1 MASPLTLGVVALMLQ
16 ARGMAGLR
24 MDSEIPPNKAS
35 IITEPLE
42 DKVVLKAGTVEKDLQ
57 IGDTKKKMRASESEV
72 VCIGLSHNTATV
84 EVREKLAVAE
94 GEWQQVGRELTKLP
108 SIGEAAVIS
117 TCNRFEIYIATSDL
131 HKGVREVYEYLN
143 RRSGVSISELKDR
156 LFTLSG
162 TDGVWHALRV
172 SGGLDSLVIGEGQ
185 ILSQMKRCYEL
196 STEPKNGA
204 AGKVLNR
211 LLNTAVAAGKR
222 VRAETGIARGGV
234 SISSA
239 AVELVVQ
246 KSVADLGLDIGQLDI
261 CILGAGK
268 MARLL
273 VQHLAPH
280 GVKSIHIVNRSPGG
294 PQQLQEMFPDANI
307 ITHGM
312 DEMLPQTAKCHVTF
326 ACTSATTPILTKE
339 NCEPVLDKPVMI
351 VDISVPRN
359 IEDKELNTI
368 EGCHAYNVDDLKAVV
383 QANQAKRKKLV
394 VEAEEVLSEEL
405 ELFNN
410 WHQSLGTIPTISKL
424 QSRAEVIRLAEVRR
438 MQNKLSGLSPA
449 EKAVVDRLTKGIVAK
464 LIHGPMAHLRTVDN
478 VEDRRKTVK
487 SLERM
492 FNLLD
497 MDNL

>member
-1 MASPLTLGVVALMLQ
+1 MAL
-16 ARGMAGLR
+16 LR
-24 MDSEIPPNKAS
+24 MDSEIPPNKAASVIADS
-35 IITEPLE
+35 IV
-42 DKVVLKAGTVEKDLQ
+42 DSGMVVKSGTVD
-57 IGDTKKKMRASESEV
+57 EV
-72 VCIGLSHNTATV
+72 VQLVDSKRKNRAAESQVICIGLSHNTATV
-84 EVREKLAVAE
+84 EVREKLAVPE
-94 GEWQQVGRELTKLP
+94 GDWQQVGRELAKLP
-108 SIGEAAVIS
+108 TIDEAAVIS
-117 TCNRFEIYIATSDL
+117 TCNRFEIYIATTDL

-143 RRSGVSISELKDR
+143 RRSGVSLTELKDR

-162 TDGVWHALRV
+162 VDGVWHALRV

-196 STEPKNGA
+196 ATEPKAGA
-204 AGKVLNR
+204 AGKVLTR

-222 VRAETGIARGGV
+222 VRAETGISRGGV

-246 KSVADLGLDIGQLDI
+246 KSVGVLGLEIHQLDI

-280 GVKSIHIVNRSPGG
+280 QVKSLHICNRSPAG
-294 PQQLQEMFPDANI
+294 PQELIDMFPGANI
-307 ITHGM
+307 IAHGM
-312 DEMLPQTAKCHVTF
+312 DEMLEQTAKCHVTF
-326 ACTSATTPILTKE
+326 ACTSAREPILTKQ
-339 NCEPVLDKPVMI
+339 NCEPVIDRPVMI

-368 EGCHAYNVDDLKAVV
+368 PNCNAYNVDDLKSVV
-383 QANQAKRKKLV
+383 QANQAKRRKLV
-394 VEAEEVLSEEL
+394 IEAEEVLQEEL

-424 QSRAEVIRLAEVRR
+424 QSRAEVIRHAEIRK
-438 MQNKLSGLSPA
+438 MHNKLSGLSPA
-449 EKAVVDRLTKGIVAK
+449 ERAVVERLTKGIVAK

-478 VEDRRKTVK
+478 VEDRRTTVK

-492 FNLLD
+492 FNLLGD
-497 MDNL
+497 DTM